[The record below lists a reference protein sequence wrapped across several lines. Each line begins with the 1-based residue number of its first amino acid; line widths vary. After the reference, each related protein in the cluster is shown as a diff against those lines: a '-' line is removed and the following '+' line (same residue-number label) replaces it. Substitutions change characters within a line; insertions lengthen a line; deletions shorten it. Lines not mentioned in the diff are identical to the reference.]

1 MIPSGGRRVG
11 DIRTPRFTD
20 NGVGPLKPTFP
31 MDLQPKTIAHV
42 QTVGVERRRNEG
54 AYCSSAILTMQAA

>member
-11 DIRTPRFTD
+11 DIRTPRFRD

-31 MDLQPKTIAHV
+31 MDSQPETIAHV
-42 QTVGVERRRNEG
+42 ETVGVVHRRNADG
-54 AYCSSAILTMQAA
+54 Y